1 MIHRILER
9 ASLFAAGA
17 VLLLSAVVATGAP
30 KAGESTHGYTVLSP
44 ISHDNLT
51 IFPVVVKG
59 DGPLPDTLHFLTLD
73 EGVRSGKV
81 VVTEIDKLA
90 GLVRGRMRPLRGG
103 AEVNRLVLVNN
114 SDDPVILLAGEIV
127 TGGKQDR
134 IVAKDRIVPAHSDP
148 IDLGVFCVE
157 PGRWTEA
164 SSSFG
169 TQSSMMAQPSV
180 RKRAMANRDQQEV
193 WSEVR
198 RSSVAMAA
206 ASPGVAEVVAGTSSY
221 ARVMGSRAAE
231 QEVDAVALPLE
242 QSYEGMIREL
252 RVRRAVGVVAAVN
265 GRIVWADMFA
275 NTSLLEKY
283 WPKLI
288 RSYAAEALTR
298 KSGAEPEKV
307 DVEAAGEFL
316 DRLEG
321 KREVSDT
328 EPGVYRHTE
337 MIGNNFTVFRLTSL
351 LPGTGFTVHLA
362 KMAGAIEVRP
372 RPVYDGVP
380 RTPDFLRRE

>member
-9 ASLFAAGA
+9 ASLFAVGAG
-17 VLLLSAVVATGAP
+17 LLLSAVVATGAQ
-30 KAGESTHGYTVLSP
+30 KAAESTRGYTVLSP

-90 GLVRGRMRPLRGG
+90 GLVRGRMRPGRGG

-193 WSEVR
+193 WSEVQ

-221 ARVMGSRAAE
+221 ARVMGSRAAK

-298 KSGAEPEKV
+298 KSEAEPEKV
-307 DVEAAGEFL
+307 DVEATGEFL

-337 MIGNNFTVFRLTSL
+337 MIGNNFTVFRLISL

-362 KMAGAIEVRP
+362 KMAGAIEVHP
-372 RPVYDGVP
+372 HPVHDGVP